1 MSWRNA
7 RNHPMCH
14 DPISRE
20 TDNHSLRDHLLEKF
34 LTSLLRWLFG
44 GVSNIFQRYFWWNC
58 CDWWIFNLVWNVWK
72 FIPYSSNHFKQ
83 EGRVILLFL
92 IIHEFTVFFGGPF
105 LDRYSL
111 SEVTRICSKSFLLKL
126 QHDVE
131 TRGTYNGWEAAS
143 STIPGVTT
151 ETWAADTD
159 RTWNFL
165 FRLWCYW

>member
-7 RNHPMCH
+7 RNQPVCH
-14 DPISRE
+14 DPTSRK
-20 TDNHSLRDHLLEKF
+20 TDNQSLRDYLLEKF

-44 GVSNIFQRYFWWNC
+44 GVSNIFQRYFRWHC
-58 CDWWIFNLVWNVWK
+58 CDWWISNLVWNVWK

-83 EGRVILLFL
+83 EGRIILLFL
-92 IIHEFTVFFGGPF
+92 INHDFPGFFGGPF
-105 LDRYSL
+105 L
-111 SEVTRICSKSFLLKL
+111 
-126 QHDVE
+126 E